1 MAPSEYPKKTAIN
14 QTHRMHKGRGF
25 PDGSDGK
32 EPTSSAEDLGLI
44 PGLGKSPGEGT
55 RLPTAVF
62 LPIEFHGPGSL
73 TGYIPC
79 GCKEL
84 GNE

>member
-1 MAPSEYPKKTAIN
+1 MIPGLGRSSGEGIGYSLEYYWASQVAQMIKNLPAGGT
-14 QTHRMHKGRGF
+14 
-25 PDGSDGK
+25 
-32 EPTSSAEDLGLI
+32 DLGFI

-55 RLPTAVF
+55 RLPTAIF

-84 GNE
+84 DNE